1 LRDILNKIG
10 PMLGIEAKDSVQVD
24 SSARRVDLVLL
35 ENVASGECPF
45 WFGLFTAGK
54 SKTKDLMR
62 LDRVEDVFYQIN
74 VNGLAEK
81 VPTLVSIASGN
92 SGRKTIYLV
101 PRTENTSFREYTVWL
116 SDIARSIYDLGT
128 TKIGFCLS
136 SDFYNE
142 MFEEIIRNLIVSTK
156 VETVYLLTGNSNKT
170 HILSEARSLKEDL
183 KGTGCELTIF
193 H

>member
-1 LRDILNKIG
+1 MKEIFSKIK
-10 PMLGIEAKDSVQVD
+10 PLLGRGESL
-24 SSARRVDLVLL
+24 SATQSGTQRQVDLVLL

-45 WFGLFTAGK
+45 WFGLFAAGK

-74 VNGLAEK
+74 VKGLDEC
-81 VPTLVSIASGN
+81 VPTLISIPDKVE
-92 SGRKTIYLV
+92 RKTIYLV
-101 PRTENTSFREYTVWL
+101 PRTDNTSFREYTVWL
-116 SDIARSIYDLGT
+116 SDIARSIHDLGT
-128 TKIGFCLS
+128 QKIGFCLN

-142 MFEEIIRNLIVSTK
+142 MFEEIIRNLVVSTK

-170 HILSEARSLKEDL
+170 HVLREAKKLKEDL
-183 KGTGCELTIF
+183 NGTGCNLTIF

>member
-1 LRDILNKIG
+1 MREILNKIKPLLSSMKTANPPSSG
-10 PMLGIEAKDSVQVD
+10 RQVN
-24 SSARRVDLVLL
+24 LVLL

-45 WFGLFTAGK
+45 WFGLFAPGK
-54 SKTKDLMR
+54 YKSKDLMS
-62 LDRVEDVFYQIN
+62 LERVEDVFYQVN
-74 VNGLAEK
+74 VNGLDET
-81 VPTLVSIASGN
+81 VPTLVSIPDKKS
-92 SGRKTIYLV
+92 RKTIYLV
-101 PRTENTSFREYTVWL
+101 PRTDNTSFREYTVWL
-116 SDIARSIYDLGT
+116 SDIARSIFDLGT

-170 HILSEARSLKEDL
+170 HILKEARSLKEDL
-183 KGTGCELTIF
+183 KGTGCDLTIF